1 MLEPMA
7 VAVHAMR
14 RAMPDRAHTVAVCG
28 LGTIG
33 LLLAMFLREAG
44 VGRVL
49 AIGNKDLQRREAV
62 GMGLPEDCFF
72 DSRGGPASR
81 WVMERTDGLGADV
94 FFECVGRDETV
105 AEAVQGTAPG
115 GRVCLVGNPASAMRL
130 EKDVYWKILRS
141 QLTVTGTWN
150 SAFGGFAAGGM
161 AGEDDWGYVLER
173 LSGGAVS
180 PESLIS
186 HRLPL
191 EGLMDG
197 LRIMKEK
204 SEEYGKIMCVF

>member
-72 DSRGGPASR
+72 DSRGGPAFR
-81 WVMERTDGLGADV
+81 WVMERTKGLGADV

-115 GRVCLVGNPASAMRL
+115 GQG
-130 EKDVYWKILRS
+130 
-141 QLTVTGTWN
+141 
-150 SAFGGFAAGGM
+150 
-161 AGEDDWGYVLER
+161 
-173 LSGGAVS
+173 LSGGEPGLGHEAGKGCVLED
-180 PESLIS
+180 PAQPADGDGDMEF
-186 HRLPL
+186 RLWRL
-191 EGLMDG
+191 DRGRHG
-197 LRIMKEK
+197 R
-204 SEEYGKIMCVF
+204 GG